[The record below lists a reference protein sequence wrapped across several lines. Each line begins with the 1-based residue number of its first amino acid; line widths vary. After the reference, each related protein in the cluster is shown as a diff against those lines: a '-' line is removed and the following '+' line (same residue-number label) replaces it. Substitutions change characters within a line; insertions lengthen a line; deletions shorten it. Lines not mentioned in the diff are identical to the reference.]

1 MSLTFSTASLRSI
14 LALSEKRDS
23 LLAEIAKIDAEI
35 SIVFAGTSSRKDA
48 KTAPVEKRSGRPTET
63 PAKSTKRAKNG
74 RVKELILAGLKEAGE
89 AGIAVKHLATKL
101 GIKPQNIHVWM
112 HTTGKKNGLTEAL
125 GKGVYRLKESLGT
138 TTHQSSLDAPK
149 PKARRKSKTKK

>member
-1 MSLTFSTASLRSI
+1 LELVSPTFTSYYRPHYEPNLFHRFLRSI

-48 KTAPVEKRSGRPTET
+48 KTRPSKSDPVAPTET

-74 RVKELILAGLKEAGE
+74 RVKELILAGLKKPEKRASP
-89 AGIAVKHLATKL
+89 KHLATKL

-112 HTTGKKNGLTEAL
+112 HTTGKKTA
-125 GKGVYRLKESLGT
+125 
-138 TTHQSSLDAPK
+138 
-149 PKARRKSKTKK
+149 